1 MKSFRFAGI
10 HRKRDN
16 PEKRLVQAPILSYL
30 RFMGVFCYH
39 HSNTG
44 IKVENKFTGK
54 DHWIASNMQGI
65 PDIIGFL
72 GPRWGKLKGRFVAIE
87 CKYGKNTATPEQ
99 KIFLE
104 DAKNSGCISILAY
117 DLKDVQAVLD
127 PLQKEADKG
136 AQ

>member
-16 PEKRLVQAPILSYL
+16 PEKRLVQTPILSYL
-30 RFMGVFCYH
+30 RFMGVYCYH
-39 HSNTG
+39 HKNHG
-44 IKVENKFTGK
+44 IKIKQAGRDIWLPGSK
-54 DHWIASNMQGI
+54 QGI

-72 GPRWGKLKGRFVAIE
+72 GPRWGRFKGRFVAIE
-87 CKYGKNTATPEQ
+87 CKYGKNTASPEQ
-99 KIFLE
+99 VLFLD
-104 DAKNSGCISILAY
+104 DAKKSGCISILAY

-136 AQ
+136 A